1 MRWFILSRL
10 LATIPL
16 LLALSLLIFL
26 MIHLIP
32 GSAAAVILGEAA
44 APEHVAALEAELGLN
59 DPLYIQ
65 YARWMGR
72 ALQGDLGNSLI
83 NGRPV
88 VAAISARL
96 PVTLSLAAGG
106 LSVGLL
112 LGLTTGIIAG
122 THPGSLLDRLSV
134 MLASLGLAVPTFWL
148 ALLLA
153 AGFAVELDWFPA
165 IGYTPFR
172 ESPLGWLHSL
182 VLPALALGLPS
193 SALIA
198 RQMRSSL
205 RSVMQMPYIR
215 AARATG
221 VDGRHLISRHALR
234 NALIPVMT
242 IIGFELTR
250 LIGGAFLV
258 EQVFALPGMGS
269 LVITAVL
276 ERDLPLVQGVVLVT
290 AALVVLIN
298 LLVDI
303 SYGWLN
309 PRVRPA

>member
-96 PVTLSLAAGG
+96 PVTLALAAGG

>member
-59 DPLYIQ
+59 DPLHVQ

>member
-88 VAAISARL
+88 AASISARL
-96 PVTLSLAAGG
+96 PVTLALAAGG

-112 LGLTTGIIAG
+112 LGLTTGIVAG
-122 THPGSLLDRLSV
+122 IYPGSLLDRLSV

>member
-16 LLALSLLIFL
+16 LFALSLLVFL
-26 MIHLIP
+26 MLHLIP

-44 APEHVAALEAELGLN
+44 SPENVAALEAELGLN
-59 DPLYIQ
+59 DPLYVQ
-65 YARWMGR
+65 YGRWIGR
-72 ALQGDLGNSLI
+72 ALRGDLGTSLV

-88 VAAISARL
+88 VASIGARL
-96 PVTLSLAAGG
+96 PMTLSLTVAGLLVG
-106 LSVGLL
+106 VLVGL
-112 LGLTTGIIAG
+112 TVGIVAG
-122 THPGSLLDRLSV
+122 TYPGSLLDRLSV
-134 MLASLGLAVPTFWL
+134 IIASLGLALPAFWL
-148 ALLLA
+148 AMLLVA
-153 AGFAVELDWFPA
+153 WFALELGWFPA
-165 IGYTPFR
+165 TGYVPLRTD
-172 ESPLGWLHSL
+172 PLGWLRSL
-182 VLPALALGLPS
+182 VLPALALGVPA

-198 RQMRSSL
+198 RQTRSSL
-205 RSVMQMPYIR
+205 RSVLQTPYIR
-215 AARATG
+215 AARASG
-221 VDGRHLISRHALR
+221 VDGWQLLFRHALR

-242 IIGFELTR
+242 TIGFELTR

-276 ERDLPLVQGVVLVT
+276 ERDLPLVQGVVLVV

-309 PRVRPA
+309 PRIRPI

>member
-96 PVTLSLAAGG
+96 PVTLALAAGG

-112 LGLTTGIIAG
+112 LGLTTGIVAG
-122 THPGSLLDRLSV
+122 IYPGSLLDRLSV